1 MNETK
6 QQHAYQR
13 GVRMANLWKR
23 VKSTILRW
31 DAFCVTKARS
41 YKLPGWIGHF
51 PIAIA
56 LIASLAAALLGGLAI
71 AGCLL
76 FIWAIA
82 FILQQIPP
90 TSPQTTDSEYFDSDT
105 NESLTEYRDGN
116 QGFGLY
122 CGEYRIDQEDE

>member
-1 MNETK
+1 MNDTK
-6 QQHAYQR
+6 QHHAYQR
-13 GVRMANLWKR
+13 GVRMASLWKR
-23 VKSTILRW
+23 LKGTILKW
-31 DAFCVTKARS
+31 DTFFVAKARAHQ
-41 YKLPGWIGHF
+41 LPSWIGHI
-51 PIAIA
+51 PITIA
-56 LIASLAAALLGGLAI
+56 LFGSLTAALLGGAAI

-82 FILQQIPP
+82 FILQQISP
-90 TSPQTTDSEYFDSDT
+90 TSPKTTDSEYFDSDT

>member
-1 MNETK
+1 MNDTT
-6 QQHAYQR
+6 QHNAYQR
-13 GVRMANLWKR
+13 GVRMAKLWKR
-23 VKSTILRW
+23 LKSTILRW
-31 DAFCVTKARS
+31 DTYCVAKASS

-51 PIAIA
+51 PIVIA
-56 LIASLAAALLGGLAI
+56 FLSSLTAALLGGVAI

-82 FILQQIPP
+82 FILQQVNQ
-90 TSPQTTDSEYFDSDT
+90 TSSHATDSENFDSDN
-105 NESLTEYRDGN
+105 NESFTEYRDGI